1 MTPTLI
7 SLTAFAFTAGLV
19 GLMAFVLRDN
29 TPQTATR
36 LDLLVGKRRR
46 EDDEKA
52 DILRK
57 SAFENDKKSLL
68 QLITPE
74 FLSLEKLFLQADC
87 HIKPNTLLTIGLVLA
102 AFGATASWVARL
114 PVLLIP
120 FNALLL
126 FSLPFGW
133 LWHKRAQR
141 LKKFAAQ
148 LSDALELVARALRAG
163 HSLGAGMHVVAEEM
177 PAPVAE
183 EFGRVFEEQN
193 LGIPIEDAMR
203 SMCERI
209 PNLDLRFF
217 VTSVAIQRQTGG
229 DLAEILDK
237 IGYVI
242 RERFRILGQVKALTG
257 EGRLSGI
264 VLIALPFALFG
275 FMLNVKPD
283 YVEALWTT
291 DLGKKM
297 SIFAII
303 AQILG
308 ALTIRKIVNI
318 KV

>member
-1 MTPTLI
+1 MTPILI
-7 SLTAFAFTAGLV
+7 SAMVFLAVAALV
-19 GLMAFVLRDN
+19 GVLAFVFRDN
-29 TPQTATR
+29 TPQTAAR
-36 LDLLVGKRRR
+36 LDLLVGKRSR
-46 EDDEKA
+46 EADKSQ

-57 SAFENDKKSLL
+57 AAFESDKKNFLES
-68 QLITPE
+68 ITPK
-74 FLSLEKLFLQADC
+74 FLTPTKLFEQADC
-87 HIKPNTLLTIGLVLA
+87 HIKPSTLFGIGLLLA
-102 AFGATASWVARL
+102 AIGATAT
-114 PVLLIP
+114 VLLKVPIYLAP
-120 FNALLL
+120 FNGLLM
-126 FSLPFGW
+126 FSLPW
-133 LWHKRAQR
+133 LWLWNKRRSR
-141 LKKFAAQ
+141 LNKFACQ

-177 PAPVAE
+177 PSPIAD

-203 SMCERI
+203 SMCDRV

-264 VLIALPFALFG
+264 VLIALPFALSG
-275 FMLNVKPD
+275 FMLNAKPD
-283 YVEALWTT
+283 YVEPLWTT
-291 DLGKKM
+291 ELGKKM
-297 SIFAII
+297 SIAAIV
-303 AQILG
+303 AQVLG
-308 ALTIRKIVNI
+308 AAVIRKIVNI